1 MIFLKKSFWGGI
13 TLLPCC
19 LRLTV
24 YRGLKVFR
32 CAELKWNSL
41 VSELQRQIKFVS
53 PSHCEVR
60 SAAAICVPGMGI
72 DYRVRVPNDEGSR
85 SR

>member
-13 TLLPCC
+13 TLLPCW

-41 VSELQRQIKFVS
+41 VSELQIWAVT
-53 PSHCEVR
+53 
-60 SAAAICVPGMGI
+60 
-72 DYRVRVPNDEGSR
+72 
-85 SR
+85 